1 MDFFWSRRVA
11 QIRWKEYGKEGVR
24 DLGSDPFAL
33 WESHCAS
40 PSLSF
45 QSVKWGEK
53 SRLLWTEVKG

>member
-1 MDFFWSRRVA
+1 MVA

-24 DLGSDPFAL
+24 DLGPDPFSL